1 MNGSDTLHR
10 KLYKNASWLFGGKAA
25 SSIFATVQ
33 LIIIARFLE
42 LSEYGLLETVIAYV
56 GMLNLLLDFNVWET
70 ATKYIG
76 SFWADNQKDKV
87 CSMIKLSYTIDIS
100 TGILAFIIVI
110 LTAGIANKYFIK
122 TDTAFVFIYIYAF
135 SLLVDTANSTSD
147 AILRVFDKFKKIA
160 YISSIQNFIRLALV
174 LFFLIYD
181 WSIKGILLAYVLASI
196 FGFFYR
202 LMTVHK
208 VLVEN
213 DLRHWYK
220 ARISLLRD
228 HRKEILWFLVNTS
241 FAATLKAST
250 DKYLGVLLL
259 GFFSTK
265 EAVGLY
271 KIAKSF
277 TQVISRFSNPLHEAI
292 YPELVKIK
300 RSNQITNLIDLIK
313 RSTITLVKISI
324 PLVIVMILFP
334 EQILNIV
341 VGTKYIEASNVLRIL
356 IIAVFISQ
364 LTFWTAPTFLALGKP
379 GLRTMIQLVSTLV
392 YIILILLL
400 VPEYA
405 HIGAALALLGHAFT
419 KSAISVSSLK
429 RIMGKNK

>member
-1 MNGSDTLHR
+1 MNESDNLSR
-10 KLYKNASWLFGGKAA
+10 KLYKNASWLFGGKTA
-25 SSIFATVQ
+25 SSIFTTIQ

-56 GMLNLLLDFNVWET
+56 GILNLLLDFNVWET

-76 SFWADNQKDKV
+76 SFWAEEQKDKV
-87 CSMIKLSYTIDIS
+87 CSMIKLSYIIDIS
-100 TGILAFIIVI
+100 TGIVAFIIVI

-122 TDTAFVFIYIYAF
+122 SDTALVFIYIYAF
-135 SLLVDTANSTSD
+135 SLFVDTANSTSD

-160 YISSIQNFIRLALV
+160 YISSTQNFIRLVLV
-174 LFFLIYD
+174 SSFLIYD

-202 LMTVHK
+202 VITVHK
-208 VLVEN
+208 ILVEN
-213 DLRHWYK
+213 DLRQWYK
-220 ARISLLRD
+220 ARISLLRNY
-228 HRKEILWFLVNTS
+228 RKEILWFLVNTS
-241 FAATLKAST
+241 FAATLKASA

-259 GFFSTK
+259 GYFSTK
-265 EAVGLY
+265 EAVALY

-277 TQVISRFSNPLHEAI
+277 TQVISRISNPLHEAI

-300 RSNQITNLIDLIK
+300 SSNQITNLIDLIK
-313 RSTITLVKISI
+313 RSTLTLVKISV

-341 VGTKYIEASNVLRIL
+341 VGSKYTEASNVLRIL
-356 IIAVFISQ
+356 LIAVLISQ
-364 LTFWTAPTFLALGKP
+364 LTFWTAPTFLALDKP
-379 GLRTMIQLVSTLV
+379 GLRTIIQLGSILV
-392 YIILILLL
+392 YLILMLLL
-400 VPEYA
+400 VPQYA

-419 KSAISVSSLK
+419 KSVISVSCLK
-429 RIMGKNK
+429 NMMRKG

>member
-1 MNGSDTLHR
+1 MNGSDTLHG
-10 KLYKNASWLFGGKAA
+10 KLYKNASWLFGGKTA
-25 SSIFATVQ
+25 SSIFTTIQ

-42 LSEYGLLETVIAYV
+42 LSDYGLLETVIAYV

-76 SFWADNQKDKV
+76 SFWAEKQKDKV
-87 CSMIKLSYTIDIS
+87 CSMIKLSYIIDIS
-100 TGILAFIIVI
+100 TGIVAFIIVI

-122 TDTAFVFIYIYAF
+122 SDTALVFIYIYAF

-160 YISSIQNFIRLALV
+160 YISSTQNFMRLV
-174 LFFLIYD
+174 LVSSFLIYD
-181 WSIKGILLAYVLASI
+181 WNIKGILLAYVLASI

-202 LMTVHK
+202 LITVQK
-208 VLVEN
+208 ILVEN
-213 DLRHWYK
+213 ELRQWHK
-220 ARISLLRD
+220 AKISLLKD
-228 HRKEILWFLVNTS
+228 HKNEILWFLANTS
-241 FAATLKAST
+241 FAATLKASA

-265 EAVGLY
+265 EAVALY

-277 TQVISRFSNPLHEAI
+277 TQVISRIGNPLHEAI

-300 RSNQITNLIDLIK
+300 SSNQITNLIDLIK
-313 RSTITLVKISI
+313 RSTITLVKISV

-334 EQILNIV
+334 EQILNFV
-341 VGTKYIEASNVLRIL
+341 VGSKYIEASNVLRIL
-356 IIAVFISQ
+356 LIAVLISQ
-364 LTFWTAPTFLALGKP
+364 LTFWTAPTFLALGRP
-379 GLRTMIQLVSTLV
+379 GLRTMIQLGAILV
-392 YIILILLL
+392 YIILMLLL

-405 HIGAALALLGHAFT
+405 QIGAALALLGHAFT
-419 KSAISVSSLK
+419 KSVISVSSLK
-429 RIMGKNK
+429 RIIGKDK